1 MYANDMKTWWQLAD
15 QGALGVRIPLDDKEL
30 LLMHGEPARRCHFL
44 YSGAAEIFHVTA
56 EGRSVVVKLVT
67 APTILGLPEIMAGE
81 SEYLAGIR
89 IAGEAVTFAMKRE
102 PFLAVMESNREASL
116 EAIRDISL
124 AFTGA
129 ARQEPARLFDIEVVL
144 AALLLAY
151 ADVFGEPHGDRVLI
165 RLRRSQAELAE
176 AVGASERQVQRV
188 LQQWKGESLV
198 AKESGTRVILR
209 PDIVRE
215 IAGPLADGMVHRW
228 RD

>member
-1 MYANDMKTWWQLAD
+1 MKTWQQLAEE
-15 QGALGVRIPLDDKEL
+15 GALGARTPSPDREL

-44 YSGAAEIFHVTA
+44 YSGAAEIFHTTA
-56 EGRSVVVKLVT
+56 EGRSAVVKLVT
-67 APTILGLPEIMAGE
+67 APTLLGLPEIMAGE

-89 IAGEAVTFAMKRE
+89 MAGEAVTFAMERE
-102 PFLAVMESNREASL
+102 PFFTIMESNRAASL
-116 EAIRDISL
+116 EATRDISL

-129 ARQEPARLFDIEVVL
+129 ARQEPARLFDTEVVL

-151 ADVFGEPHGDRVLI
+151 ADVFGEANGDRVL
-165 RLRRSQAELAE
+165 LTLKRSQAELAE

-188 LQQWKGESLV
+188 LQQWKAESLV
-198 AKESGTRVILR
+198 AKEGGRRVILR